1 MTELEIIRHID
12 DGAKFYLDFFGDAP
26 HMDKIDNGIYTVI
39 SPKDGEQGV
48 RFIYALRLEE
58 LNDNS
63 AQNELDKMKATGL
76 PIWWGLYPLHS
87 VRICDLLFGKEFTPK
102 PPVDGDEFYMA
113 MLPNREALIP
123 ICDAEIRR
131 VTTANEFKQ
140 FADIANLVFAN
151 GYGDIHP
158 ENHYHWCTDGRMM
171 AHIAYLD
178 GKPVSVAAVL
188 NHNGVCS
195 LEFVAT
201 LPDFRRRHFAQAASI
216 AAING
221 AFANGAKIITLRAFD
236 PARKLYEKLGFKTY
250 VC

>member
-1 MTELEIIRHID
+1 MTKFEIIRHID

-26 HMDKIDNGIYTVI
+26 HMDKINNGMYTTI
-39 SPKDGEQGV
+39 SPKDCEQGV
-48 RFIYALRLEE
+48 RFIYDLRLEE
-58 LNDNS
+58 LDDN
-63 AQNELDKMKATGL
+63 AAHHALANMKATGF

-87 VRICDLLFGKEFTPK
+87 VRVRGLLFGEEFTPK

-113 MLPNREALIP
+113 MLPNREPLAP
-123 ICDAEIRR
+123 RNGTEIRR
-131 VTTANEFKQ
+131 VKTANEFIL
-140 FADIANLVFAN
+140 FADIANLVFEN

-171 AHIAYLD
+171 AYIAYSE
-178 GKPVSVAAVL
+178 GEAVSVAAVL

-195 LEFVAT
+195 LEFVTT
-201 LPDFRRRHFAQAASI
+201 LSEYRRRHFAEAASI

-221 AFANGAKIITLRAFD
+221 AFENGAKIITLRAFD
-236 PARKLYEKLGFKTY
+236 PARRLYEKLGFETY

>member
-1 MTELEIIRHID
+1 MTELEIVRHID

-26 HMDKIDNGIYTVI
+26 HMDKIDNGIYTTI

-48 RFIYALRLEE
+48 RFIYDLRLEE
-58 LNDNS
+58 LDDNA
-63 AQNELDKMKATGL
+63 AQNELAKMKAAGL

-87 VRICDLLFGKEFTPK
+87 VRIRNLLFGKDFTPK
-102 PPVDGDEFYMA
+102 PPVNGDEFYMA
-113 MLPNREALIP
+113 MLPSREPLTP
-123 ICDAEIRR
+123 INGAEIRR
-131 VTTANEFKQ
+131 VTTADDFRL

-158 ENHYHWCTDGRMM
+158 ENHYHWCTDGRMT
-171 AHIAYLD
+171 AYVAYSE
-178 GKPVSVAAVL
+178 GEAVSVAAVL

-201 LPDFRRRHFAQAASI
+201 LPDFRRRHFAEAVLIS
-216 AAING
+216 AING
-221 AFANGAKIITLRAFD
+221 AFADSARIITLRAFD
-236 PARKLYEKLGFKTY
+236 PARRLYEKLGFEAY

>member
-1 MTELEIIRHID
+1 MTELEIVRHID

-26 HMDKIDNGIYTVI
+26 HMDRIDNGMYTTI
-39 SPKDGEQGV
+39 SPKKGEQGV
-48 RFIYALRLEE
+48 RFVYDLRLEE
-58 LNDNS
+58 LDDNA
-63 AQNELDKMKATGL
+63 AQNELAKLKATGL

-87 VRICDLLFGKEFTPK
+87 VRIRNLLFGDEFTPK

-113 MLPNREALIP
+113 MLPSGEPLTP
-123 ICDAEIRR
+123 ISGAEIRR
-131 VTTANEFKQ
+131 VKTADDFKL

-158 ENHYHWCTDGRMM
+158 ENHYHWCKDGRM
-171 AHIAYLD
+171 AAYIAYSE
-178 GKPVSVAAVL
+178 GEAVSVAAVL

-201 LPDFRRRHFAQAASI
+201 LPDFRRRHFAEAASI

-221 AFANGAKIITLRAFD
+221 AFTDGAKIITLRAFD
-236 PARKLYEKLGFKTY
+236 PARRLYEKLGFETY
-250 VC
+250 C